1 MDPEFKSRAY
11 RRHNIYVLL
20 VRLLTCKAVSNPNC
34 TDCDA
39 DIHVASFFSIH
50 RPISVTTSVPPP
62 SSDFTFSSIFSARE
76 RPKHQ
81 PQDVIYTVSSA
92 IDNIEDVTAQSQSQQ
107 LSQEES
113 DLRDAVTQSSV
124 SNAEMADTQH
134 LDGAQPQTIHINIQ
148 ELAKSFQPFKAPP
161 APVPMD
167 QAHLPGV
174 IAQQSPQA
182 KRKTVRKSFST
193 RLLITENIH
202 PNGHTTY
209 ETRASPLVEE
219 LAGEHLEHVKLPPTS
234 RQPFLKRMLE
244 RQRRLSEWRD
254 GGDRKEVWR
263 AISVKRQRKLKMKKH
278 KYKKLMRR
286 TRNLRRK
293 LDKN

>member
-1 MDPEFKSRAY
+1 M
-11 RRHNIYVLL
+11 
-20 VRLLTCKAVSNPNC
+20 
-34 TDCDA
+34 
-39 DIHVASFFSIH
+39 
-50 RPISVTTSVPPP
+50 
-62 SSDFTFSSIFSARE
+62 
-76 RPKHQ
+76 
-81 PQDVIYTVSSA
+81 SSA
-92 IDNIEDVTAQSQSQQ
+92 IDNIEDVASKSQAQQ
-107 LSQEES
+107 LSQEER

-124 SNAEMADTQH
+124 SNAEIADAQH

-148 ELAKSFQPFKAPP
+148 ELAKSFQPFKVPP

-167 QAHLPGV
+167 EVQSTGAIP
-174 IAQQSPQA
+174 QQSPPA
-182 KRKTVRKSFST
+182 KRKTIRKSYST
-193 RLLITENIH
+193 RLLITENVH

-219 LAGEHLEHVKLPPTS
+219 PAGEPPEHVKIPPAS
-234 RQPFLKRMLE
+234 GQPFLKRMLE
-244 RQRRLSEWRD
+244 RQRRLAEWRD
-254 GGDRKEVWR
+254 GGDHKEVWR

>member
-1 MDPEFKSRAY
+1 
-11 RRHNIYVLL
+11 
-20 VRLLTCKAVSNPNC
+20 
-34 TDCDA
+34 
-39 DIHVASFFSIH
+39 
-50 RPISVTTSVPPP
+50 
-62 SSDFTFSSIFSARE
+62 
-76 RPKHQ
+76 
-81 PQDVIYTVSSA
+81 
-92 IDNIEDVTAQSQSQQ
+92 
-107 LSQEES
+107 
-113 DLRDAVTQSSV
+113 LRDVVIQSSV
-124 SNAEMADTQH
+124 SNAEIADTQH

-148 ELAKSFQPFKAPP
+148 ELAKRFQPFKAPP
-161 APVPMD
+161 APVPMG
-167 QAHLPGV
+167 QARSTGANNPQLLP
-174 IAQQSPQA
+174 A
-182 KRKTVRKSFST
+182 KRKTVRKSYST

-219 LAGEHLEHVKLPPTS
+219 PAGEHLEHVKLPPIS

-244 RQRRLSEWRD
+244 RQRRLAAWRE
-254 GGDRKEVWR
+254 GGNCKEVWR

>member
-1 MDPEFKSRAY
+1 MDPESIYQAY
-11 RRHNIYVLL
+11 RRRNIYVLL
-20 VRLLTCKAVSNPNC
+20 VRFLTCMAISNPNGA
-34 TDCDA
+34 DRGA

-62 SSDFTFSSIFSARE
+62 SSDSTFSSIFSPRE

-92 IDNIEDVTAQSQSQQ
+92 IDNIEDVTTHSQSQQ

-124 SNAEMADTQH
+124 SNADTADTQH
-134 LDGAQPQTIHINIQ
+134 LDRPQPQTIHINIQ

-161 APVPMD
+161 PPVPMD
-167 QAHLPGV
+167 QARLPGV
-174 IAQQSPQA
+174 IAQQSPPA
-182 KRKTVRKSFST
+182 KRKTVRKSYST

-219 LAGEHLEHVKLPPTS
+219 LAGEHPEHVKLPAAS

-244 RQRRLSEWRD
+244 RQRRLAEWREGSD
-254 GGDRKEVWR
+254 CKEVWR

-293 LDKN
+293 LDRN

>member
-1 MDPEFKSRAY
+1 MDPESIYQAY
-11 RRHNIYVLL
+11 PRRNIYVLL
-20 VRLLTCKAVSNPNC
+20 VRLLTSRAVLNPNG
-34 TDCDA
+34 TDYDP

-50 RPISVTTSVPPP
+50 RPISVTASIPPP
-62 SSDFTFSSIFSARE
+62 SSDSTFSSIFSPRE
-76 RPKHQ
+76 RLKHQ

-92 IDNIEDVTAQSQSQQ
+92 IDNIEDVTTQSQTQQ
-107 LSQEES
+107 FSQEES

-124 SNAEMADTQH
+124 SNAEMGDAQH
-134 LDGAQPQTIHINIQ
+134 FDGARPQTIHIDIQ

-161 APVPMD
+161 APLPMD
-167 QAHLPGV
+167 QTHLPGV
-174 IAQQSPQA
+174 VAQQSPPA
-182 KRKTVRKSFST
+182 KRKTVRRSYST

-209 ETRASPLVEE
+209 ETRASPFVEE
-219 LAGEHLEHVKLPPTS
+219 SAGEPQEQMKLPPAS
-234 RQPFLKRMLE
+234 RQTFLKRMLE
-244 RQRRLSEWRD
+244 RQRRLVEWRE
-254 GGDRKEVWR
+254 GGDRKDVWR

-293 LDKN
+293 LDRN